1 MAERPLWKRAFDTAE
16 RAVGGPLED
25 AVQTEHFAE
34 AIMLANRLQ
43 VGLRRRL
50 ERSSR
55 RLLHAFNLPAGSDV
69 KRLHEQIWA
78 LERQIRDLSKRLE
91 NDDRGR

>member
-1 MAERPLWKRAFDTAE
+1 MAERPLWRRAFDTAE
-16 RAVGGPLED
+16 RAVGRPLEE
-25 AVQTEHFAE
+25 AVQTEHFAD

-43 VGLRRRL
+43 ADLRRGF

-69 KRLHEQIWA
+69 KRLHEQLWA

>member
-1 MAERPLWKRAFDTAE
+1 
-16 RAVGGPLED
+16 
-25 AVQTEHFAE
+25 
-34 AIMLANRLQ
+34 
-43 VGLRRRL
+43 
-50 ERSSR
+50 
-55 RLLHAFNLPAGSDV
+55 V